1 MFLVELSHNTI
12 KEEIEDLDYKG
23 KRKEI
28 ALKDSNVKLEN
39 DNIKL
44 MKFIDQDN
52 QTTTLKEKEAEEIT
66 KDRKNKEVKIKNIDQ
81 KIQSLKSEI
90 DKNKDILTAL
100 EAHKEFLVKISP
112 EQWVS
117 EQERDK

>member
-44 MKFIDQDN
+44 MKFIDLDN
-52 QTTTLKEKEAEEIT
+52 
-66 KDRKNKEVKIKNIDQ
+66 
-81 KIQSLKSEI
+81 
-90 DKNKDILTAL
+90 
-100 EAHKEFLVKISP
+100 
-112 EQWVS
+112 
-117 EQERDK
+117 